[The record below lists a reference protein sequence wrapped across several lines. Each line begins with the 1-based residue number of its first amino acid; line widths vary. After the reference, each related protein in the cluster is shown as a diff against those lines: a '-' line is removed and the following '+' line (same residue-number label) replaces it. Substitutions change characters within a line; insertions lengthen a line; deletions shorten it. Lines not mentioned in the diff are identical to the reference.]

1 MSEIPEVA
9 QFIRELRELRDR
21 IAAREDTV
29 MLAIGELA
37 KQNRELADR
46 VSRLEHA
53 RREDVQRIDAHE
65 LFIERGLFIER
76 AILPLNLRRANP
88 QDEEFVTIRAE
99 LENRECRNAE

>member
-29 MLAIGELA
+29 MLAMAELK
-37 KQNRELADR
+37 KQNIELADR

-53 RREDVQRIDAHE
+53 RSEDVQRIDAHE
-65 LFIERGLFIER
+65 LFIER

-88 QDEEFVTIRAE
+88 QDEEFATIRAE
-99 LENRECRNAE
+99 LERREQ

>member
-29 MLAIGELA
+29 MLAMAELA

-46 VSRLEHA
+46 VSRLEHG
-53 RREDVQRIDAHE
+53 RSEDVQRIDAH
-65 LFIERGLFIER
+65 GLFIER

-88 QDEEFVTIRAE
+88 ADEEFVTIRAE
-99 LENRECRNAE
+99 LERREQ

>member
-9 QFIRELRELRDR
+9 QFIRELRDR

-29 MLAIGELA
+29 MLAMAELK
-37 KQNRELADR
+37 KQNIELADR
-46 VSRLEHA
+46 ASRLEHA
-53 RREDVQRIDAHE
+53 RSEDVQRIDAHE

-99 LENRECRNAE
+99 LENRDAAP

>member
-29 MLAIGELA
+29 MLAMAELK
-37 KQNRELADR
+37 KQNIELADR

-53 RREDVQRIDAHE
+53 RSEDVQRIDAHE

-88 QDEEFVTIRAE
+88 QDEEFATIRAE
-99 LENRECRNAE
+99 LEKRDAAP

>member
-29 MLAIGELA
+29 MLAMAELA

-53 RREDVQRIDAHE
+53 RNEDVQRIDAH
-65 LFIERGLFIER
+65 GLFIER
-76 AILPLNLRRANP
+76 AILPLNLRRASVHE
-88 QDEEFVTIRAE
+88 EEFATIRAE
-99 LENRECRNAE
+99 IERREQ

>member
-65 LFIERGLFIER
+65 LFIER

-88 QDEEFVTIRAE
+88 ADEEFVTIRAE
-99 LENRECRNAE
+99 LEKRDAAP

>member
-1 MSEIPEVA
+1 MSTEPLIPDLA

-29 MLAIGELA
+29 MLALAELA

-53 RREDVQRIDAHE
+53 RNEDVQRIDAH
-65 LFIERGLFIER
+65 GLFIER

-88 QDEEFVTIRAE
+88 ADEEFATIRAE
-99 LENRECRNAE
+99 LEKRDAAP

>member
-53 RREDVQRIDAHE
+53 RSEDVQRIDAH
-65 LFIERGLFIER
+65 GLLIER

-88 QDEEFVTIRAE
+88 QDEEFATIRAE
-99 LENRECRNAE
+99 LERREQ

>member
-9 QFIRELRELRDR
+9 QFVRELRELRDR

-29 MLAIGELA
+29 MLALAELA

-53 RREDVQRIDAHE
+53 RAEDAQRIDAH
-65 LFIERGLFIER
+65 GLIIQR
-76 AILPLNLRRANP
+76 ARLPLSLRRANP
-88 QDEEFVTIRAE
+88 QDEEFATIRAE
-99 LENRECRNAE
+99 LENRDAAP

>member
-46 VSRLEHA
+46 ASRLEHA

-65 LFIERGLFIER
+65 LFIER

-88 QDEEFVTIRAE
+88 QDEEFATIRAE
-99 LENRECRNAE
+99 LEKRDAAP

>member
-29 MLAIGELA
+29 MLAMAELK
-37 KQNRELADR
+37 KQNIELADR

-53 RREDVQRIDAHE
+53 RREDVQRIDAH
-65 LFIERGLFIER
+65 GLFIER

-99 LENRECRNAE
+99 LEKRDAAP

>member
-29 MLAIGELA
+29 MLAMAELA

-53 RREDVQRIDAHE
+53 RNEDVQRIDAH
-65 LFIERGLFIER
+65 GLFIQR
-76 AILPLNLRRANP
+76 ARMPLNLRRAIPEN
-88 QDEEFVTIRAE
+88 EEFATIRAE
-99 LENRECRNAE
+99 LERREQ

>member
-53 RREDVQRIDAHE
+53 RSEDVQRIDAH
-65 LFIERGLFIER
+65 GLFIER

-99 LENRECRNAE
+99 LERREQ